1 MLLACDIYLESLD
14 DAVEYPTLCRTAL
27 PTPNKVSSLISSAEV
42 ELLLQI
48 ICILYISSKKYYYF
62 CVGKVK

>member
-1 MLLACDIYLESLD
+1 MKLLSILH
-14 DAVEYPTLCRTAL
+14 DAEQPS

-62 CVGKVK
+62 CIGKVK